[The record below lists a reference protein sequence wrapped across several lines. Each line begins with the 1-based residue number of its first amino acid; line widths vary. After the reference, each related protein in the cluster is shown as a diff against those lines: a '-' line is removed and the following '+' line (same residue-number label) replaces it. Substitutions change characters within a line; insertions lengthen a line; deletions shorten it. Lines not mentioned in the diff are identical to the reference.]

1 MLYIFLKHKNHIP
14 PNAAYLLQIVYY
26 HWVNHILSEVRC
38 LSNIKEVIIGLGHVV
53 KSIDSVCYKHIF
65 KLYRYSQKKSSF
77 FTTQC
82 LIMIASDSKESLHFG
97 PSRDYIS
104 VMLVTWSSSLHKI
117 FSYLFIWSPNI
128 FPLYT
133 ETVRI
138 CSIFNLVKLRPS
150 TKETIFLPPNSL
162 HKIFSCLFICAPNI
176 FFLYT
181 EVVRICQFSTWWN
194 WAFQQ
199 KTCIFLPPNS
209 SRSVYVCSV
218 PVYFELYYMWMIQES
233 IFYVKWSFQRLNCKC
248 EWLSWVAELNF
259 LNCGGECI
267 IPNILLPMT
276 YTVICSYIFAW

>member
-104 VMLVTWSSSLHKI
+104 VMLVT
-117 FSYLFIWSPNI
+117 
-128 FPLYT
+128 
-133 ETVRI
+133 
-138 CSIFNLVKLRPS
+138 
-150 TKETIFLPPNSL
+150 
-162 HKIFSCLFICAPNI
+162 
-176 FFLYT
+176 
-181 EVVRICQFSTWWN
+181 
-194 WAFQQ
+194 
-199 KTCIFLPPNS
+199 
-209 SRSVYVCSV
+209 
-218 PVYFELYYMWMIQES
+218 
-233 IFYVKWSFQRLNCKC
+233 
-248 EWLSWVAELNF
+248 
-259 LNCGGECI
+259 
-267 IPNILLPMT
+267 
-276 YTVICSYIFAW
+276 